1 MKLVS
6 GSSNPAFASS
16 LANQLKIPMVDVE
29 ISKFSNDEKRV
40 WIQGKVKGENIV
52 LVQSFSAPVD
62 ENVMETLLLADALE
76 RLGARHVNIVIP
88 WMGYSLQDKMFRDG
102 EPISAKVI
110 ADLISNAYAK
120 RVFLLDIHNT
130 SLPGF
135 FSIPTHHLSALDLF
149 VQYVTD
155 NFKLNETVIASPDFG
170 GLKRARVFA
179 NKLGLDLVNID
190 KQRDLNT
197 GKVKAHEVQG
207 GTVTGKHVILFD
219 DVIVSGS
226 TVIEAAR
233 LLKEKGATQVC
244 FFSTHGLL
252 VNGGME
258 KVEQSDVDKV
268 IITNSVYHSQLSS
281 KIEVLDAAPLFAE
294 ELKDWL

>member
-6 GSSNPAFASS
+6 GSSNPEIATS
-16 LANQLKIPMVDVE
+16 LAKHLNIPLVDVD
-29 ISKFSNDEKRV
+29 ISKFSNDEKR
-40 WIQGKVKGENIV
+40 ILIKGKVKGENII

-102 EPISAKVI
+102 EPISAKVV

-149 VQYVTD
+149 VHYVKD
-155 NFKLNETVIASPDFG
+155 HFKLAETVIASPDFG

-179 NKLGLDLVNID
+179 NKLDLDLVNID
-190 KQRDLNT
+190 KERDLHT
-197 GKVKAHEVQG
+197 GKVKASDVQG
-207 GTVTGKHVILFD
+207 GEVAGKHVILFD

-226 TVIEAAR
+226 TVVEAAR
-233 LLKEKGATQVC
+233 LLKERGATQVC
-244 FFSTHGLL
+244 FFCTHGLF
-252 VNGGME
+252 VNAGMDKIE
-258 KVEQSDVDKV
+258 SSDVDKV
-268 IITNSVYHSQLSS
+268 IITNSVSHPQLSS
-281 KIEVLDAAPLFAE
+281 KIEVLDVAPLFAE
-294 ELKDWL
+294 ELKEWL